1 MIQGDLI
8 LSLVPVTLAKTPCRK
23 KVIISFR
30 DLMYLSF
37 GRGGL
42 FFLDCHCP
50 HLKNG
55 DNDL

>member
-42 FFLDCHCP
+42 FF
-50 HLKNG
+50 
-55 DNDL
+55 